1 MNPLK
6 GLFYTII
13 GLTLAFLIVGY
24 LLPEKRLI
32 QRNIVISAPVTEV
45 FQQINSAKSF
55 NEWSP
60 WAKLDPNM
68 QFNYSGPESGKG
80 SSMSWYSVNEAVGS
94 GSWMITDVIENEHV
108 GIDLDFAGQGK
119 AASSFDLKSEGTGTE
134 VTWGFVMDAG
144 MNPMHRWFGLMMDS
158 WVGAD
163 YEKGLSDLKTLIESN
178 N

>member
-1 MNPLK
+1 MLK

-24 LLPEKRLI
+24 LLPQQRLVE
-32 QRNIVISAPVTEV
+32 RSIVISAPVAEV
-45 FQQINSAKSF
+45 YQQINSPKSF
-55 NEWSP
+55 NQWSP

-68 QFNYSGPESGKG
+68 QFNYVGPESGKG
-80 SSMSWYSVNEAVGS
+80 SSMTWFSANEAVGS
-94 GSWMITDVIENEHV
+94 GSWMITDVIENEHLA
-108 GIDLDFAGQGK
+108 IDLEFTGQGK
-119 AASSFDLKSEGTGTE
+119 SASSFDLKPEGVGTQ

-163 YEKGLSDLKTLIESN
+163 YEKGLSDLKILMESDN
-178 N
+178 